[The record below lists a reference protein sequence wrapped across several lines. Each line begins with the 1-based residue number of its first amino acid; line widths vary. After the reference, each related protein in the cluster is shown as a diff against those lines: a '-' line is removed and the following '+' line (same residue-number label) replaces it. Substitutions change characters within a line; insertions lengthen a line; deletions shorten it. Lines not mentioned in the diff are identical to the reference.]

1 MASLIDTSNF
11 DKFDEIDAWHP
22 AMLKTRGENDSQFIG
37 FTYKRNQENERSVL
51 VKALENLEK
60 NKNSNSYRC
69 LNSNNQ
75 SVQQKYDSQ
84 FNDKKTN
91 QTVLNQNPNCSYL
104 TERKTIQNKLEQIGN
119 AQQQKVCENKNPLP
133 YIFGPQMKDG
143 LKSLTPKF

>member
-1 MASLIDTSNF
+1 VASLIDTSNF

-91 QTVLNQNPNCSYL
+91 LTVLNQNPNCSYL
-104 TERKTIQNKLEQIGN
+104 TERKTI
-119 AQQQKVCENKNPLP
+119 
-133 YIFGPQMKDG
+133 
-143 LKSLTPKF
+143 

>member
-37 FTYKRNQENERSVL
+37 FTFKRNQENERSVL

-84 FNDKKTN
+84 FNDKIVECIPIPVPQPQRSARKRETEN
-91 QTVLNQNPNCSYL
+91 AISSMVHQQMDYLFVL
-104 TERKTIQNKLEQIGN
+104 T
-119 AQQQKVCENKNPLP
+119 
-133 YIFGPQMKDG
+133 
-143 LKSLTPKF
+143 